1 MVISFLFYYAI
12 KESQFSYYNN
22 ITTDTLSNNEFCY
35 LLSTMTMGDTDP
47 ASKLWLFAFCSLVTS
62 F

>member
-1 MVISFLFYYAI
+1 MYFMFYCAI

-35 LLSTMTMGDTDP
+35 LLSTMTMGVTDP
-47 ASKLWLFAFCSLVTS
+47 ASKL
-62 F
+62 